1 MIEKVYAYVKKYH
14 MIEAGDTI
22 IAGVSGGAD
31 SVCLLFAL
39 LKIREKIPF
48 HLAVVHVNHLIRQE
62 AGEDAAFVKDLCE
75 KWQLPF
81 YLIEKNVR
89 AYAKSIGLSEEEA
102 GRKIRYEAFEEVLQ
116 KEIKKNG
123 EDLKTEEVVTSRG
136 KIAVA
141 HNSNDRAETML
152 FHLFRGTGLSGAG
165 GIKPV
170 SGNIIR
176 PILCLAREEIETWL
190 IKEQISWCIDATN
203 AKDDYTRNRI
213 RHHILPYAEE
223 QVCNGIVMHMNRA
236 ADDFQA
242 AEAFIYK
249 EVLKAKERCVHR
261 LIVQNEPVEMQSDE
275 ADRIELDIPLLQ
287 KEDEYLQGRILLSVL
302 EELVPG
308 RKDITAEHIAN
319 IKKLLLSDGSKE
331 LYLPYQLVVHKK
343 YDKLAIMLKKANR
356 QLQEYKV
363 SEQFPE
369 YDVSISGRMEILGL
383 GEVEIS
389 VFSYEKT
396 EIIPRKTYT
405 KWFDY
410 DKITTSVRFRVRRA
424 GDYLTIN
431 NKMDKK
437 SLQDYFVNEKIP
449 KEERDSCYILADGAH
464 IMWVPG
470 YRISEYY
477 KVSEE
482 TKTILE
488 VKIVQSAEEE
498 RSHENG

>member
-1 MIEKVYAYVKKYH
+1 MIEKIYAYVKKYH
-14 MIEAGDTI
+14 MIETGDTI
-22 IAGVSGGAD
+22 VAGVSGGAD

-48 HLAVVHVNHLIRQE
+48 HLSVVHVNHLIRQE
-62 AGEDAAFVKDLCE
+62 AGEDATFVKDLCDKWKIPYYLVE
-75 KWQLPF
+75 KD
-81 YLIEKNVR
+81 VR
-89 AYAKSIGLSEEEA
+89 AYAKSTGLSEEEA
-102 GRKIRYEAFEEVLQ
+102 GRKIRYEAFGEALQ
-116 KEIKKNG
+116 KEMQKQPTGN
-123 EDLKTEEVVTSRG
+123 G

-170 SGNIIR
+170 NGKIIR
-176 PILCLAREEIETWL
+176 PILCLTREEIEAWL
-190 IKEQISWCIDATN
+190 IKEQLSWCIDATN

-223 QVCNGIVMHMNRA
+223 QVCNGVVTHMNRA

-249 EVLKAKERCVHR
+249 EVRKAKERCVHP
-261 LIVQNEPVEMQSDE
+261 LTVQKEPAQVQADVSDKV
-275 ADRIELDIPLLQ
+275 ELDILSLQ
-287 KEDEYLQGRILLSVL
+287 KEDEYLQRRILLSVL

-319 IKKLLLSDGSKE
+319 IRKLLLSDGSKE
-331 LYLPYQLVVHKK
+331 LYLPYQLVAYKK
-343 YDKLAIMLKKANR
+343 YDRIVIMKKKTNE
-356 QLQEYKV
+356 QLQEYKI

-383 GEVEIS
+383 GRVEIS
-389 VFSYEKT
+389 VFPYQKT

-410 DKITTSVRFRVRRA
+410 DKITASVRFRVRRA

-431 NKMDKK
+431 RKMDKK

-464 IMWVPG
+464 VMWVPG

-488 VKIVQSAEEE
+488 VKIVQGAEEE